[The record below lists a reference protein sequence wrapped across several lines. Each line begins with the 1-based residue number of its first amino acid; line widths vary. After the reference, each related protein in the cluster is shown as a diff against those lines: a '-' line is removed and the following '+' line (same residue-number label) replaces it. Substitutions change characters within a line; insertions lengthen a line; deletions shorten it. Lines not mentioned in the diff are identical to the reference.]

1 MGKKI
6 YITENQLDYII
17 KNVDR
22 LNEQV
27 VETKTPTYNFGDL
40 FEDNMVTPRR
50 TPEYIAEGKKMLG
63 DINKAL
69 SEGKDIK
76 DIKIKIVSRAS
87 TDSATKCLPANI
99 NTPDHYYGKSKE
111 EIQWKHCPTD
121 ADKVANVVEDVK
133 PTEGNWFLAKTRGN
147 NLLKIL
153 KEDMK
158 KGGLDIPDTNYKVS
172 FNVKGKGNA
181 NQFVNATVDGLFTK
195 PEAEM
200 ERLGWWRFSLY
211 NPMGNN
217 ITHTYWDVAS
227 GKEKT
232 QPMKNGESKGGT
244 PHNFNDVMPWLRELQ
259 SAQLLSSGV
268 NVGEIAQPVREY
280 LVKNIKLIPK
290 PSEKDPKRLLQGNN
304 LFNFLNA
311 EGSPLKGNVTN
322 QGKVNTHATK
332 K

>member
-63 DINKAL
+63 DINKAII
-69 SEGKDIK
+69 EGKELK

-172 FNVKGKGNA
+172 FNVKGEGNV
-181 NQFVNATVDGLFTK
+181 NQFVNATVDGLFTEK
-195 PEAEM
+195 PVKQEK
-200 ERLGWWRFSLY
+200 LGWWKFSVKNLGY
-211 NPMGNN
+211 ATPAGS
-217 ITHTYWDVAS
+217 TTPSYWDVA
-227 GKEKT
+227 GGRT
-232 QPMKNGESKGGT
+232 QSQSMKKGENAPKGGSPQPT
-244 PHNFNDVMPWLRELQ
+244 TYIVWLGKMQDEGLLDKGVSANDTGYKVDQFVKKNLKVK
-259 SAQLLSSGV
+259 G
-268 NVGEIAQPVREY
+268 Y
-280 LVKNIKLIPK
+280 LEGDKLY
-290 PSEKDPKRLLQGNN
+290 
-304 LFNFLNA
+304 NFLNS
-311 EGSPLKGNVTN
+311 EGSPIR
-322 QGKVNTHATK
+322 GKITKEGKQNTHTLK

>member
-133 PTEGNWFLAKTRGN
+133 
-147 NLLKIL
+147 
-153 KEDMK
+153 K
-158 KGGLDIPDTNYKVS
+158 KASMYSQKVYPYLDVIRDHIDRLEL
-172 FNVKGKGNA
+172 
-181 NQFVNATVDGLFTK
+181 TVDNEIWPLPK
-195 PEAEM
+195 
-200 ERLGWWRFSLY
+200 Y
-211 NPMGNN
+211 
-217 ITHTYWDVAS
+217 
-227 GKEKT
+227 
-232 QPMKNGESKGGT
+232 
-244 PHNFNDVMPWLRELQ
+244 REL
-259 SAQLLSSGV
+259 
-268 NVGEIAQPVREY
+268 
-280 LVKNIKLIPK
+280 
-290 PSEKDPKRLLQGNN
+290 
-304 LFNFLNA
+304 LF
-311 EGSPLKGNVTN
+311 V
-322 QGKVNTHATK
+322 Q
-332 K
+332 